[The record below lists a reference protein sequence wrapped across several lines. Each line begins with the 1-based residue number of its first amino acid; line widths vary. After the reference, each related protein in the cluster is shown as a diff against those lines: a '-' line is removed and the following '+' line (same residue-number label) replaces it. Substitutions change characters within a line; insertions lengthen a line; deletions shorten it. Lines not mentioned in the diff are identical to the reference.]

1 MLSSDLCPAFAI
13 SLISYFLLLFSKEN
27 DHLSM
32 PKIYGIH
39 SSQFL
44 LAS

>member
-13 SLISYFLLLFSKEN
+13 SLISYFLLFSKEN